1 MSKYFAVVSKCG
13 IYLHITTRISMA
25 PMTYIEPATVK
36 PKKNR
41 IPTAPP
47 NSGPSA
53 REIMKYEPPAGTI
66 PFVAIA
72 LIEID
77 VRVV

>member
-1 MSKYFAVVSKCG
+1 MSLLNSNIFTA
-13 IYLHITTRISMA
+13 
-25 PMTYIEPATVK
+25 PATLV

-41 IPTAPP
+41 MPTAPP
-47 NSGPSA
+47 NSGPSD

-72 LIEID
+72 DKDID
-77 VRVV
+77 